1 VIVRWF
7 KKCFISNAV
16 NGRENDI
23 LWEYEEEVENVG
35 SGSDEAGN
43 GDSEGGEVGNNDS
56 EGSLGNCEAS
66 QKN

>member
-7 KKCFISNAV
+7 KKCFISNVV

-23 LWEYEEEVENVG
+23 LWEYEEEVG

-43 GDSEGGEVGNNDS
+43 GDSEGGEVGNSDS
-56 EGSLGNCEAS
+56 EGDEVGNCEDS
-66 QKN
+66 QKNW